1 MQPISRNKLGYIS
14 SEQNF
19 EPYFDIVG
27 LVLNVGLLH
36 TSLLG
41 YLLFVV
47 VVSVF
52 HSEDS
57 SFLYYIDERGDFA
70 CIG

>member
-1 MQPISRNKLGYIS
+1 MQPISRNWLEYIS

-19 EPYFDIVG
+19 ELDFDIVG

-57 SFLYYIDERGDFA
+57 SFL
-70 CIG
+70 

>member
-1 MQPISRNKLGYIS
+1 MQPISRNWLEYIS
-14 SEQNF
+14 SDQNF
-19 EPYFDIVG
+19 ELDFDSCGV
-27 LVLNVGLLH
+27 VLNVGLLH

-57 SFLYYIDERGDFA
+57 SFLYYIDERGDLA